1 MKKTESSVKL
11 KASKIDLETLRK
23 EINLIETSQ
32 KNIMKNDFISQF
44 QSLENQLKIEI
55 SPKINFLRKN
65 VDYILKSKRFGQS

>member
-23 EINLIETSQ
+23 EINHIETSQ

>member
-23 EINLIETSQ
+23 EINHIETSQ
-32 KNIMKNDFISQF
+32 KNIMKNDFIYQF
-44 QSLENQLKIEI
+44 QSLDNQLKIEI